1 VTSPGAE
8 LLQAVLDEMGDLPL
22 VAEDLGVIT
31 ADVTALRHQFGLPG
45 MAVLQ
50 FAFDTHADN
59 PHKLENVMLDTVYYT
74 GTHDNDTALGWL
86 RALPD
91 HGRQHVRWQL
101 GLGEAVSDEQIV
113 DAMISTVLHSRAALA
128 VLPLQDVLH
137 LGSEAR
143 MNTPGTD
150 SGNWTWRFDW
160 DDLPT
165 NLASHLLKQLQHS
178 DRCGTP
184 PLL

>member
-1 VTSPGAE
+1 MTTTLCWAGIV
-8 LLQAVLDEMGDLPL
+8 
-22 VAEDLGVIT
+22 
-31 ADVTALRHQFGLPG
+31 RC
-45 MAVLQ
+45 
-50 FAFDTHADN
+50 
-59 PHKLENVMLDTVYYT
+59 
-74 GTHDNDTALGWL
+74 
-86 RALPD
+86 PD
-91 HGRQHVRWQL
+91 HVRQHVRWQL
-101 GLGEAVSDEQIV
+101 GLGEAVSDDQIV

-165 NLASHLLKQLQHS
+165 NLASHLLIQLQHS